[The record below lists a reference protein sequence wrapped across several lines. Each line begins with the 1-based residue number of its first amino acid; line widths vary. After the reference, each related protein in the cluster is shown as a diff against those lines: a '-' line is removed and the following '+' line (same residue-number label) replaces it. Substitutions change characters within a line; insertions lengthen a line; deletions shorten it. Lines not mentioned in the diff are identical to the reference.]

1 MNMLAEPVLVDTAE
15 LRLHAGRA
23 CNLLKA
29 MANEDRMLL
38 LCQIASAPAQ
48 VGLNVGELEMLTG
61 IRQPT
66 LSQQLGVL
74 RQEQLVNTQK
84 KGKFVYY
91 RLASDEVIHIMCALR
106 DIYCPNPAP
115 TSAATSLP

>member
-1 MNMLAEPVLVDTAE
+1 MTSLAEPTLVDTAE

-23 CNLLKA
+23 CTLLKA

-38 LCQIASAPAQ
+38 LCQIVSATADT
-48 VGLNVGELEMLTG
+48 GLNVGELETLTH

-74 RQEQLVNTQK
+74 RQENLVSTTK

-91 RLASDEVIHIMCALR
+91 RLASDEVVHVMRALR
-106 DIYCPNPAP
+106 DIYCPTPVQTP
-115 TSAATSLP
+115 